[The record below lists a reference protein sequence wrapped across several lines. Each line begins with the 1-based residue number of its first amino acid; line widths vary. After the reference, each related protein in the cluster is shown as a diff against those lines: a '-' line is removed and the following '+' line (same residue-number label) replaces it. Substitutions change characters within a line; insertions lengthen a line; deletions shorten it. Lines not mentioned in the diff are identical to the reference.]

1 MFIQKVSAVN
11 SNHSKS
17 LAKNSQMQQQ
27 NLALPKELSHDSAN
41 FSKVSFKG
49 DCGKTEVLVGI
60 GCAALTSGF

>member
-11 SNHSKS
+11 SNQSNS

-27 NLALPKELSHDSAN
+27 NLALPKELSHDTAN

-49 DCGKTEVLVGI
+49 DCGKTETAIMLA
-60 GCAALTSGF
+60 CAATGAGR